1 MCLSDFQLLLCLLMT
16 PLKKWTINITLP
28 LVALGAGWGGA
39 QLFTPHPP
47 SDGELAD
54 LVKICTQQMV
64 SDRQEIQV
72 MEHALHVSDS
82 TMNVWHTA
90 LCEWVPSNV
99 RRGAVQC

>member
-1 MCLSDFQLLLCLLMT
+1 MT
-16 PLKKWTINITLP
+16 PLRKWTINITIP
-28 LVALGAGWGGA
+28 ALTLGLGYGAA
-39 QLFTPHPP
+39 QFLMPHPP
-47 SDGELAD
+47 TDGELAD

-64 SDRQEIQV
+64 NDREEIRV

-99 RRGAVQC
+99 RHGAVQC